1 MTSASVMRR
10 KPARERTARTC
21 AAVLTAFLLATLTV
35 GCGWL
40 GGPSRITDNRR
51 ILNSLPMPAGVG
63 QISIDSHY
71 HTQGHSLL
79 APPDG
84 WATLATCQTPP
95 ELSREG
101 IVDFYRSR
109 LSPEWISCVETDSV
123 FTPATGERTEEMGN
137 ARFWRGSTC
146 VSIDTYGHRQ
156 TAGTLSTST
165 LTAITTGLPPALRSG
180 LVEGC

>member
-10 KPARERTARTC
+10 KPARERTAWTC

-71 HTQGHSLL
+71 HTQGDSLL

-84 WATLATCQTPP
+84 WMHNPGDLPNSSRAFEGGNRGFLPVATFT
-95 ELSREG
+95 G
-101 IVDFYRSR
+101 M
-109 LSPEWISCVETDSV
+109 DSV
-123 FTPATGERTEEMGN
+123 R
-137 ARFWRGSTC
+137 
-146 VSIDTYGHRQ
+146 GHRQ
-156 TAGTLSTST
+156 RL
-165 LTAITTGLPPALRSG
+165 
-180 LVEGC
+180 